1 MKKEDTVLD
10 RTTKEITLKQ
20 CEAIIAEG
28 LDAIHKVDRA
38 LSIINEMEFYRE
50 EYESFKAYR
59 QARWNINDDIK
70 SLNNKEKI

>member
-1 MKKEDTVLD
+1 MKKEDITKNSII
-10 RTTKEITLKQ
+10 KEITLKQ

-38 LSIINEMEFYRE
+38 LSIIHDMELYSQ

-59 QARWNINDDIK
+59 HAKWNIDDNIK
-70 SLNNKEKI
+70 ILNNKEKT